1 MNKEYSIEVWDIQ
14 FYKMN
19 EEGDAL
25 TDNNGNVQ
33 LYNVTD
39 YDCSCLTEGLDD
51 DDLVE
56 IKP

>member
-1 MNKEYSIEVWDIQ
+1 MRHSIQVWDIQ

-39 YDCSCLTEGLDD
+39 YDCSYLAEGLDD
-51 DDLVE
+51 DDLEE
-56 IKP
+56 IKS